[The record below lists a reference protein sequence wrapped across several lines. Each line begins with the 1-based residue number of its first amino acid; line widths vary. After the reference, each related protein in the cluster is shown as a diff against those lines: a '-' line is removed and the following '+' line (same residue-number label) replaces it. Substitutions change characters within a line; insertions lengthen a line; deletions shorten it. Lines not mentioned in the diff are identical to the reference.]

1 MAIFLAVC
9 AGLGLSAACGLRVF
23 LPLFM
28 AAIAVRAEFLDVG
41 PHFAWLGSNASIV
54 LFGTA
59 TVVEVVGFLVP
70 WVDHVLDLLAA
81 PLAAAAGA
89 VLMTSQLG
97 TLTVAGAEGSEPL
110 LHPAI
115 AWSLGIIAGATT
127 ASGVEAASI
136 AGRLSSSVLTIGWLN
151 PIYGMIE
158 TVFSFAMTLMAL
170 IVPILAG
177 ILVLLFLPLLLV
189 AVWRI
194 LVWRRKQRQAHDEK
208 LRQARERIA
217 YAMSHHSERM
227 GTDRAGGAAPHG
239 GPGSPA

>member
-23 LPLFM
+23 LPLFV

-41 PHFAWLGSNASIV
+41 PQFEWLGTNAAIV
-54 LFGTA
+54 IFGTA
-59 TVVEVVGFLVP
+59 TVIEVVGFLVP

-81 PLAAAAGA
+81 PLAAIAGA
-89 VLMTSQLG
+89 VLMCSQLG
-97 TLTVAGAEGSEPL
+97 TLTVAGGEGAEPL
-110 LHPAI
+110 LHPAF

-136 AGRLSSSVLTIGWLN
+136 AGRVSSSVLTIGWLN

-158 TVFSFAMTLMAL
+158 TVLAFAMSLLAL
-170 IVPILAG
+170 IVPIIAG
-177 ILVLLFLPLLLV
+177 IIVLLFLPLLLV

-194 LVWRRKQRQAHDEK
+194 LVWRRRQRQAHEEK
-208 LRQARERIA
+208 LRRARERIA

-227 GTDRAGGAAPHG
+227 GADRAGGSTPHG
-239 GPGSPA
+239 GPGTPA

>member
-23 LPLFM
+23 LPLFV
-28 AAIAVRAEFLDVG
+28 AAIAARAEFLHVG
-41 PHFAWLGSNASIV
+41 PQFDWLGTNAAIV
-54 LFGTA
+54 IFGTA

-81 PLAAAAGA
+81 PLSAVAGA

-97 TLTVAGAEGSEPL
+97 VLTVPGAEGADPL
-110 LHPAI
+110 LHPAF
-115 AWSLGIIAGATT
+115 AWTLGIIAGATT

-136 AGRLSSSVLTIGWLN
+136 AGRVSSSVLTIGWLN

-158 TVFSFAMTLMAL
+158 TVLAFGMSLLAL
-170 IVPILAG
+170 IVPVVAG

-194 LVWRRKQRQAHDEK
+194 LVWRRKQRQAHEEK

-227 GTDRAGGAAPHG
+227 GADRPGGAAPHG